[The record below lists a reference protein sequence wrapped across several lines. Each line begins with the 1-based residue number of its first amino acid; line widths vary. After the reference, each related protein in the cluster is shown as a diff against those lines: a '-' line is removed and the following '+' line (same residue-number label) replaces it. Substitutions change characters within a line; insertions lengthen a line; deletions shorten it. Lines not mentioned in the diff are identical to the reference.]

1 MKQRQIIRYVN
12 YIHEVF
18 FPIPATIST
27 SSSNTSQ
34 NHAMKAAAMSP
45 TTLHTNN
52 STPIFLASLVK
63 STILEELEL
72 AGAGGAGGAGE
83 GAVVKVVP
91 GA

>member
-12 YIHEVF
+12 YIHEIF
-18 FPIPATIST
+18 FPIPATISSL

-34 NHAMKAAAMSP
+34 NHAIKTAAARP
-45 TTLHTNN
+45 TTPHTNN

-72 AGAGGAGGAGE
+72 AGAGGVGE